1 MSSRRRPL
9 PTLAAALA
17 VLLCARGAL
26 AAACCMS
33 ATSFGVGR
41 LRIWEEVAAGVQL
54 GHARSLGQWDAAG
67 ALRLNGSSLVDGLS
81 QVQPWVIVR
90 LHERVQLSAW
100 APLLLND
107 RRVGD
112 QGQLAGG
119 LGDLGAAVRG
129 ELVSLGQYDGLPS
142 FAVTLGALAPT
153 GRRPEQT
160 SPPLFAGT
168 TGRGAWG
175 LSVAVE
181 SEYAFLPWFVRVD
194 AGATWLL
201 PFVRPDTG
209 ARQRY
214 GAQLAAALSGGRE
227 LLADRLITA
236 LSLSAEWEG
245 ALELDGVEQP
255 ASRARSLT
263 LAASLSWVVDPH
275 WTLVG
280 GVTNGLWPGG
290 AGQNRDARLG
300 LTFGVRHA
308 WF

>member
-1 MSSRRRPL
+1 MSHRRRPL
-9 PTLAAALA
+9 PTIAALA
-17 VLLCARGAL
+17 LLLAPGAAR

-54 GHARSLGQWDAAG
+54 GHARSLGQWDAGG

-81 QVQPWVIVR
+81 QAQPWVIAR
-90 LHERVQLSAW
+90 LHERVQVSAW

-142 FAVTLGALAPT
+142 FAVTVGALAPT

-181 SEYAFLPWFVRVD
+181 SEYASLPWFARVD

-201 PFVRPDTG
+201 PFSRPDTG

-227 LLADRLITA
+227 LLADRLIAA

-245 ALELDGVEQP
+245 PIELDGAEVP

-280 GVTNGLWPGG
+280 GVNNGLWPGG

-300 LTFGVRHA
+300 LTVGVRHA